1 MSEWTSSAQRWLD
14 VQAQALRGW
23 TLLAAAAGTAA
34 ALAFALFAFGL
45 ASVAQGWIS
54 ADSSRTAAAL
64 AQALAGAVLRA
75 ACLALRDWA
84 GLRAAALV
92 RRRARDEVLDALAQL
107 GPLRARVGD
116 DGALATLAVEQVD
129 ALDAYYARYLPQRW
143 IVATVPLLLLALIA
157 PHSWLAALLLLAT
170 APLIPLFMR
179 LVGMGAAEASRQ
191 QAGALAR
198 LGAQFLDLL
207 RGLPTLRLLAAAD
220 LGAQRLDASAQDYR
234 RRLLSVLRLAFLSSA
249 VLEFFASVSI
259 ALVALY
265 LGLALLGR
273 FDSGHYGA
281 VPSLGSALYILLLTP
296 EFFAP
301 LRQLGSDYH
310 ARADALAAAEAI
322 TRLRLA
328 VPAADAWSSTAP
340 ASNSEPA
347 ARAPAIRFD
356 AVTLRYADGRC
367 ALDQVSLQIA
377 AGERVALR
385 GASGAGKSSLLAL
398 LAGFVAPSSGQI
410 VVDGRPL
417 AQRNRLHW
425 WRQLAWL
432 EQRPEWFRLSVRDN
446 VLLGLDR
453 NDDSR
458 LWSALQAAGLADTV
472 QNLPQQAESIVDAA
486 DGALSGGQLQ
496 RLALARAL
504 ARDAAVW
511 LLDEPSAHLDEDGA
525 GHLFDALEQASRGAS
540 VILATHA
547 QELPAWI
554 DRVLVFEHGRL
565 VEDRTAHRVAAGA

>member
-1 MSEWTSSAQRWLD
+1 MSEPIAGAQAWLD
-14 VQAQALRGW
+14 GQAQTLNRW
-23 TLLAAAAGTAA
+23 TLLGAAAGTLA
-34 ALAFALFAFGL
+34 ALAFALFAFAV
-45 ASVAQGWIS
+45 ASIAQGWIA
-54 ADSSRTAAAL
+54 ADSSSSATAL

-75 ACLALRDWA
+75 VCLALRDWA

-92 RRRARDEVLDALAQL
+92 RRRARAEVLDALARL

-129 ALDAYYARYLPQRW
+129 ALDAYYSRYLPQRW

-207 RGLPTLRLLAAAD
+207 RGLPTLRLLAAAEQ
-220 LGAQRLDASAQDYR
+220 GARRLDDSAQDYR

-281 VPSLGSALYILLLTP
+281 TLSLGSALYILLLTP

-310 ARADALAAAEAI
+310 ARADALAAAGAI
-322 TRLRLA
+322 CRLRLA
-328 VPAADAWSSTAP
+328 VPVADAWSSDA
-340 ASNSEPA
+340 ASAGSEPA
-347 ARAPAIRFD
+347 TAAPAIRFD
-356 AVTLRYADGRC
+356 AVTLRNADGRC
-367 ALDQVSLQIA
+367 ALDQVSLHIA

-410 VVDGRPL
+410 RIDGRPL
-417 AQRNRLHW
+417 AHCDRQRW
-425 WRQLAWL
+425 WRRLAWL

-453 NDDSR
+453 NDDQR
-458 LWSALQAAGLADTV
+458 LWTALRAADLAGTV
-472 QNLPQQAESIVDAA
+472 QNLPQQAESLIDAA

-504 ARDAAVW
+504 ARDAAAW
-511 LLDEPSAHLDEDGA
+511 LLDEPTAHLDEDGA
-525 GHLFDALEQASRGAS
+525 RRLFDTLGQASRGAT

-547 QELPAWI
+547 AELPAWI
-554 DRVLVFEHGRL
+554 DRVLVFEQGRL
-565 VEDRTAHRVAAGA
+565 VEDRALQPAAAGA